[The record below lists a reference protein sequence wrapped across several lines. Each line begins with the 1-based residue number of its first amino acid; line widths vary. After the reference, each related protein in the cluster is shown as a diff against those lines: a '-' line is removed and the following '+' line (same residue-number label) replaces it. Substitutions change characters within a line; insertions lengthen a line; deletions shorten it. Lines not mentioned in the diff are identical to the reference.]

1 MRPAALLALALA
13 SLPAQAQVC
22 TPTGSSEGS
31 YRHAMTHR
39 APGPASAGGI
49 SVATFQAWSPP
60 DGVEDDEVRGRDG
73 PIDPREGRAATL
85 EGDLWRV
92 KVGRN
97 GCDLLLELSA
107 TRAGRDSPHVMA
119 AIPAGPGYEAARAA
133 IAAAVGLR
141 PGRRSGRVELRE
153 PVHVRL
159 TGYLFWDGARWCPEN
174 PSRGCDR
181 RSDEVASLWE
191 LHPVWR
197 VEVDGAEVSAVTE
210 ARSTE
215 RRGRRGHRER
225 REHRGRRG
233 R

>member
-1 MRPAALLALALA
+1 MRPTVPLALALA
-13 SLPAQAQVC
+13 ALPAQAQVC
-22 TPTGSSEGS
+22 TPTASGEES

-60 DGVEDDEVRGRDG
+60 DGVEDDRVRGRDG
-73 PIDPREGRAATL
+73 PIDPREARAATL

-107 TRAGRDSPHVMA
+107 TRAGRDSPHVLA

-133 IAAAVGLR
+133 IAAAVGL
-141 PGRRSGRVELRE
+141 RSGRVELRE

-174 PSRGCDR
+174 PGRGCGR

-197 VEVDGAEVSAVTE
+197 VEVDGGAARGGRDEETTHRWHHQHHRSRTE
-210 ARSTE
+210 E
-215 RRGRRGHRER
+215 R
-225 REHRGRRG
+225 
-233 R
+233 

>member
-1 MRPAALLALALA
+1 MRPTVSLALALA
-13 SLPAQAQVC
+13 ALPAQAQVC
-22 TPTGSSEGS
+22 APTGSSEGS

-39 APGPASAGGI
+39 APGPESAGTI

-60 DGVEDDEVRGRDG
+60 DGVEDDRVRERNG
-73 PIDPREGRAATL
+73 PIDPREARAATL

-107 TRAGRDSPHVMA
+107 TRAGRDSPHVLA

-133 IAAAVGLR
+133 ITAAVRL
-141 PGRRSGRVELRE
+141 RSGRVELRE

-159 TGYLFWDGARWCPEN
+159 TGYLFWDGAHWCPES
-174 PSRGCDR
+174 PGRGCGR

-197 VEVDGAEVSAVTE
+197 VEVDGGAVTE
-210 ARSTE
+210 ARSME
-215 RRGRRGHRER
+215 RRGRRGHRSR
-225 REHRGRRG
+225 APGR
-233 R
+233 

>member
-1 MRPAALLALALA
+1 MRPTAPLALALA
-13 SLPAQAQVC
+13 ALPAQAQVC
-22 TPTGSSEGS
+22 TPTAPSGGS

-60 DGVEDDEVRGRDG
+60 DGVEDDGVRGRDG

-119 AIPAGPGYEAARAA
+119 AIPAAPGYEAARAA
-133 IAAAVGLR
+133 IASAVGLR

-159 TGYLFWDGARWCPEN
+159 TGYLFWDGARWCAEN
-174 PSRGCDR
+174 PGRGCDR

-197 VEVDGAEVSAVTE
+197 VEVDGSAVSE

-215 RRGRRGHRER
+215 RRGRREH